1 MQGSFF
7 LPSRLQCRPFLPVL
21 IFMYA
26 VNTKKK
32 KDVEKM
38 AAQKAAIS
46 FGLVHIP
53 VALHTATQDS
63 DIHFNQLC
71 KEDGSRVKYKKV
83 CANCGKEVGTQDII
97 KGFEFAP
104 GQYVTMT
111 DTDFEKAK
119 TEKDRTVQII
129 HFADLSSIP
138 PVFYDKTYHAVPEL
152 GGDKAYELLRRA
164 MYEEKKVAIAKAVLG
179 QSEKLLALIP
189 TAEEILIETM
199 FFADEIK
206 EMPKD
211 IAHPD
216 LTEPE
221 MNMAKTLVN
230 SMVQNFNPEQYHNEY
245 QKRLREIIEAKING
259 EEITAAPEERPSN
272 VIDLMEALQKSLNQ
286 VGTNGDNTPPK
297 KRRTRK
303 ATA

>member
-1 MQGSFF
+1 
-7 LPSRLQCRPFLPVL
+7 
-21 IFMYA
+21 
-26 VNTKKK
+26 
-32 KDVEKM
+32 
-38 AAQKAAIS
+38 
-46 FGLVHIP
+46 
-53 VALHTATQDS
+53 
-63 DIHFNQLC
+63 
-71 KEDGSRVKYKKV
+71 
-83 CANCGKEVGTQDII
+83 
-97 KGFEFAP
+97 
-104 GQYVTMT
+104 
-111 DTDFEKAK
+111 
-119 TEKDRTVQII
+119 
-129 HFADLSSIP
+129 
-138 PVFYDKTYHAVPEL
+138 
-152 GGDKAYELLRRA
+152 
-164 MYEEKKVAIAKAVLG
+164 
-179 QSEKLLALIP
+179 
-189 TAEEILIETM
+189 M